1 MPLRQSIWGRQLR
14 FSTLVGALPEDF
26 QIVLAD
32 VGSAGGLH
40 KRWAPVRDHVTAN
53 LFDPLD
59 ESTGS
64 GRDRYFPFAL
74 ASGEGKGTL
83 NVTKRVSMTS
93 MLKPNAPLLA
103 RFWDKPEHTAI
114 VSTLEV
120 PTKPIDALMG
130 ENGIALDAIKI
141 DVQGGEYDILSGAR
155 ESLARSL
162 FFAEVEVSFLE
173 RYSGL
178 RTFEKV
184 VALMGE
190 SGFELIDVSRI
201 KRYRYRNGF
210 GIVNPGLGLGDRAGR
225 LAFCDAIFMLKDEA
239 LLERIAQGGGAN
251 GPDLA
256 LKAIMVMLVY
266 GKADLAAWIY
276 DAARDRLA
284 PDIRE
289 PLELYFKGLGGRNFG
304 RKGLHRALDYLSRKV

>member
-1 MPLRQSIWGRQLR
+1 MR
-14 FSTLVGALPEDF
+14 FSTLVGRLPADF

-40 KRWAPVRDHVTAN
+40 KRWAPVRDHVTAI

-93 MLKPNAPLLA
+93 MLKPNAALLS
-103 RFWDKPEHTAI
+103 RFWDKPEHTTI

-120 PTKPIDALMG
+120 PTRPLDALMG

-141 DVQGGEYDILSGAR
+141 DVQGGEHDILSGAR

-178 RTFEKV
+178 RTFEKL

-201 KRYRYRNGF
+201 KRYRYRNNF

-239 LLERIAQGGGAN
+239 LLDRIAAGGGAN

-276 DAARDRLA
+276 DAAGDRLA
-284 PDIRE
+284 PEMRE
-289 PLELYFKGLGGRNFG
+289 PLDRYFKGLGGRHFG